1 MKIKTAQCPRG
12 LCLKSFISE
21 AIRGVYFLRMRKREK
36 ISSSS
41 LKVSNRER
49 KQRRRQRQRKRHPK
63 IEVALLQLK
72 LHRSYCKCFH
82 LSNVCDFLHELNSK
96 GPHLS
101 SQKEKEHRCHVFP

>member
-63 IEVALLQLK
+63 GEVALPQTSSLLLQLFSFVK
-72 LHRSYCKCFH
+72 YLRF
-82 LSNVCDFLHELNSK
+82 
-96 GPHLS
+96 S
-101 SQKEKEHRCHVFP
+101 SGVES